1 MVYAEPPC
9 TDRQALTLEVVESN
23 SGTIVSREAGRW
35 NGDRV
40 FTFTCPRKTQP
51 FSCALA
57 TGTIKP
63 TPGHHWRWSLSQGVP
78 CWLPWLTVRV
88 CAFHCYT
95 ALTTFGYHEVT
106 PIVRKE
112 GRERKLPTFS
122 ICCSTCWQLYDQ
134 LHQLACSDSLLHVCL
149 VALQLCRSPEQA
161 QDPYWDVMCQMALD
175 ACVKQPHTISSQ
187 GFPSARAT
195 DLPVRDL
202 FGESE

>member
-1 MVYAEPPC
+1 MLSPC
-9 TDRQALTLEVVESN
+9 AQT
-23 SGTIVSREAGRW
+23 GR
-35 NGDRV
+35 
-40 FTFTCPRKTQP
+40 P
-51 FSCALA
+51 SL
-57 TGTIKP
+57 
-63 TPGHHWRWSLSQGVP
+63 WRWWSPTRVPSCLVRLDAGMGTVSSPSLAHVRHCLSSV
-78 CWLPWLTVRV
+78 CWPHIQSNPPHDTTGGGHYPRMFSVHV
-88 CAFHCYT
+88 CACAFHCCT

-161 QDPYWDVMCQMALD
+161 QDPYWDVMCKMALD
-175 ACVKQPHTISSQ
+175 ACVKQPHILSSQ
-187 GFPSARAT
+187 GFPSAMAK

>member
-1 MVYAEPPC
+1 M
-9 TDRQALTLEVVESN
+9 
-23 SGTIVSREAGRW
+23 
-35 NGDRV
+35 
-40 FTFTCPRKTQP
+40 
-51 FSCALA
+51 
-57 TGTIKP
+57 
-63 TPGHHWRWSLSQGVP
+63 
-78 CWLPWLTVRV
+78 RV

-149 VALQLCRSPEQA
+149 VALQLCQSPEQA

-175 ACVKQPHTISSQ
+175 ACVKQPHTLSSQ

-202 FGESE
+202 FGEPE